1 MALIGIGLIG
11 SSIARAAQQRNLVGH
26 ISATSRSQATRDRAV
41 ELGIVDS
48 MHDTA
53 AEAVADADLV
63 IFCSHL
69 NSYAGIAKDIA
80 GALAPGA
87 VVTDVGSVKECVFH
101 DLEPHLPPHV
111 HLIPGHPVSG
121 TEQSGPDAGFAELF
135 DDRWWILTPKDDSD
149 PEALA
154 RLSAFVRQL
163 GSRVEIMAPE
173 RHDLVLAITSHLP
186 HLIAYN
192 IVSTANDLETVT
204 QGEVIKYSAGGFRDF
219 TRIAASPPEFWRD
232 VFLNN
237 REAVLETLGRFIEDL
252 TALQRSIRWRE
263 GDEMLR
269 IFDRARA
276 VRQSIIDAGQETDIP
291 DFGRRPH
298 D

>member
-11 SSIARAAQQRNLVGH
+11 SSIARAAQRANLVEH
-26 ISATSRSQATRDRAV
+26 IAATSRSQATRDRAL

-48 MHDTA
+48 MHETA
-53 AEAVADADLV
+53 AEAVAGADLV

-69 NSYAGIAKDIA
+69 NSYAGIAQDIA
-80 GALAPGA
+80 ASLAPGA
-87 VVTDVGSVKECVFH
+87 VVTDVGSVKECVYH
-101 DLEPHLPPHV
+101 DLEPHMPDNV

-135 DDRWWILTPKDDSD
+135 DDRWWILTPKEETDED
-149 PEALA
+149 ALA
-154 RLSAFVRQL
+154 RLHHFVEKL
-163 GSRVEIMAPE
+163 GSRVEVMDPR

-232 VFLNN
+232 VFMNN

-263 GDEMLR
+263 GDAMLE
-269 IFDRARA
+269 IFTKARS
-276 VRQSIIDAGQETDIP
+276 VRQGIIDAGQDADIP